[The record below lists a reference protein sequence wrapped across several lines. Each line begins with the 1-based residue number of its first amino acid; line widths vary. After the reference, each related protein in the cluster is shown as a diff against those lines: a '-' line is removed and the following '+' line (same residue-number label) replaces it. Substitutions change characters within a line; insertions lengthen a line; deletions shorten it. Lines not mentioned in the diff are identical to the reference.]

1 MKLLFLH
8 QNFPAQFRHVAAH
21 FAADPAHRVVAVGEK
36 DNLKRAVASAPMH
49 PAIHPRIELCPYPA
63 PQPSGKASHPWLQ
76 GYDAAVRR
84 GLTTAGVAAQLKAA
98 GFRPDLI
105 MGHPGWG
112 EALFLRDIFP
122 DARLVLYAEYYYH
135 ATGADV
141 GFDPEFPAAA
151 DDPFRLRIKNTT
163 QWMSLENADL
173 LIAPTHW
180 QQSRFP
186 ALVRDRIRVVHDG
199 IDTGRVAPNPSAQIS
214 LVTAGITLGA
224 NDEVITYVARN
235 LEPYRGFHT
244 FMRSLP
250 ALLKLRPKAR
260 VLIVGGDH
268 VSYGTKPAD
277 GGTWRS
283 KMLAEVGS
291 RIDPGRVHF
300 LGRLAYADYLRLLQ
314 ISTVH
319 VYLTYPFVLS
329 WSLLEAMSVGCM
341 VVGSRTAPVEE
352 VIRHGENGWLV
363 DFFDHQALA
372 ETLAA
377 AIEQRQQ
384 LTQVRAAARQTVVD
398 KFDLQTRCLPQQ
410 VALLQGLAADS
421 QG

>member
-1 MKLLFLH
+1 
-8 QNFPAQFRHVAAH
+8 
-21 FAADPAHRVVAVGEK
+21 
-36 DNLKRAVASAPMH
+36 
-49 PAIHPRIELCPYPA
+49 
-63 PQPSGKASHPWLQ
+63 
-76 GYDAAVRR
+76 
-84 GLTTAGVAAQLKAA
+84 
-98 GFRPDLI
+98 
-105 MGHPGWG
+105 
-112 EALFLRDIFP
+112 
-122 DARLVLYAEYYYH
+122 
-135 ATGADV
+135 
-141 GFDPEFPAAA
+141 
-151 DDPFRLRIKNTT
+151 
-163 QWMSLENADL
+163 
-173 LIAPTHW
+173 
-180 QQSRFP
+180 
-186 ALVRDRIRVVHDG
+186 
-199 IDTGRVAPNPSAQIS
+199 
-214 LVTAGITLGA
+214 
-224 NDEVITYVARN
+224 
-235 LEPYRGFHT
+235 
-244 FMRSLP
+244 MRSLP

-283 KMLAEVGS
+283 RMLAEVGS

-372 ETLAA
+372 EAVAA

-421 QG
+421 RG

>member
-1 MKLLFLH
+1 MNLLFLH
-8 QNFPAQFRHVAAH
+8 QNFPAQFRHIAAH
-21 FAADPAHRVVAVGEK
+21 FAADPAHRVVAVGER
-36 DNLKRAVASAPMH
+36 DNLKRAVASAPLH
-49 PAIHPRIELCPYPA
+49 PPIHPRIELCPYAA
-63 PQPSGKASHPWLQ
+63 PPPSGKASHPWLQ

-84 GLTTAGVAAQLKAA
+84 GLTAAGLVAQLKES
-98 GFRPDLI
+98 GFRPDVI
-105 MGHPGWG
+105 VAHPGWG
-112 EALFLRDIFP
+112 EALFLRDVFP
-122 DARLVLYAEYYYH
+122 DARLVLYAEYYYR
-135 ATGADV
+135 AAGADV

-151 DDPFRLRIKNTT
+151 DDLFRLRIKNST
-163 QWMSLENADL
+163 QWMSIENADL
-173 LIAPTHW
+173 LVAPTHW

-186 ALVRDRIRVVHDG
+186 LLVQERIRVVHDG
-199 IDTGRVAPNPSAQIS
+199 IDTGLVAPNPSAQIS

-224 NDEVITYVARN
+224 GDEIITYVARN
-235 LEPYRGFHT
+235 LEPYRGFHV

-277 GGTWRS
+277 GRTWRRT
-283 KMLAEVGS
+283 MLEEVGS
-291 RIDPGRVHF
+291 HIDASRVHF

-372 ETLAA
+372 EKVAE
-377 AIEQRQQ
+377 AIGQRNS

-398 KFDLQTRCLPQQ
+398 QFDLRTRCLPQQ
-410 VALLQGLAADS
+410 VALLQELAAKS